1 MATQLKDKESIEKI
15 LEEMTLEEKA
25 RMVIGGAPFHS
36 EAMPKYGIPAMLMV
50 DSCNGLNAMEPA
62 VDDLYYKLAAEAE
75 AIGTPLNRESNGF
88 MGGFLLAYG
97 AYQKMTMEKKAI
109 GENAD
114 RKTYGCY
121 PPGISYGATWNPEVV
136 KKSSAAMAKEMGSYG
151 VDMVLGP
158 NINIH
163 RDPLCGRLAES
174 ISEDPWLVSQ
184 IAVAEVEGIQE
195 VGLVACAKHFAANN
209 QEKDRLGVKEYVPE
223 RALREIYLPA
233 FKACVDAGVGSL
245 MSAYNELNGKPSAM
259 NDTLLTGIL
268 RGEWGFDGFV
278 VSDWGASYDQVLAV
292 AAGTDLTMPGPR
304 GINCIVQAVE
314 ENRLSLEQLD
324 NCVRHFLSVLI
335 KSTAMTG
342 EHEEFLMDDSIKA
355 AEEAAREGMILLKND
370 GTLPLSSADSI
381 VFYGKRSKSFVYCPE
396 GSSKVITDLAT
407 TPYDRAIEL
416 LGESKVSYEKA
427 NQQTQNWVV
436 VVGANG
442 HEGSDRDTLSMDED
456 EMQVLEKA
464 IMEAKSANGKVV
476 VIVNATGPIDL
487 TNYEQD
493 INAILC
499 PFFAGMRGGKVT
511 ADALYGLYNPSGK
524 LPLSWP
530 KRYCDSPAYKNFP
543 GENKEVWY
551 GEGMYVGYRWY
562 DARQIPVAYPFGYG
576 LSYTTFELTDLK
588 ISETANVDKDEVM
601 IQVKVRN
608 TGHVAGSEVVQ
619 VYVHDVESKIDKPEK
634 QLKAFKKVFIHPG
647 EEKLVTLSL
656 NKESFSGY
664 SLDLQGWITEPGDYT
679 ILVGTSCENLPL
691 QASIRVKCKNPF
703 GYSDHTSIGLIAKDS
718 RAVEAVN
725 GIIGGNLHHIAKIA
739 IEFGPDTQFG
749 KVWNGDAMQQFFKEH
764 HITEE
769 QEREMRKK
777 LQEEFDQIEI

>member
-1 MATQLKDKESIEKI
+1 
-15 LEEMTLEEKA
+15 
-25 RMVIGGAPFHS
+25 
-36 EAMPKYGIPAMLMV
+36 
-50 DSCNGLNAMEPA
+50 
-62 VDDLYYKLAAEAE
+62 
-75 AIGTPLNRESNGF
+75 
-88 MGGFLLAYG
+88 
-97 AYQKMTMEKKAI
+97 
-109 GENAD
+109 
-114 RKTYGCY
+114 
-121 PPGISYGATWNPEVV
+121 
-136 KKSSAAMAKEMGSYG
+136 
-151 VDMVLGP
+151 
-158 NINIH
+158 
-163 RDPLCGRLAES
+163 
-174 ISEDPWLVSQ
+174 
-184 IAVAEVEGIQE
+184 
-195 VGLVACAKHFAANN
+195 
-209 QEKDRLGVKEYVPE
+209 
-223 RALREIYLPA
+223 
-233 FKACVDAGVGSL
+233 
-245 MSAYNELNGKPSAM
+245 
-259 NDTLLTGIL
+259 
-268 RGEWGFDGFV
+268 
-278 VSDWGASYDQVLAV
+278 
-292 AAGTDLTMPGPR
+292 
-304 GINCIVQAVE
+304 
-314 ENRLSLEQLD
+314 
-324 NCVRHFLSVLI
+324 
-335 KSTAMTG
+335 
-342 EHEEFLMDDSIKA
+342 
-355 AEEAAREGMILLKND
+355 
-370 GTLPLSSADSI
+370 
-381 VFYGKRSKSFVYCPE
+381 
-396 GSSKVITDLAT
+396 
-407 TPYDRAIEL
+407 
-416 LGESKVSYEKA
+416 
-427 NQQTQNWVV
+427 
-436 VVGANG
+436 
-442 HEGSDRDTLSMDED
+442 
-456 EMQVLEKA
+456 MQVLEKA

-634 QLKAFKKVFIHPG
+634 QLKAFKKVFLHPG